1 LKVFCVIALSFL
13 LFSCAS
19 GPVYMA
25 KTEAESMRTAYDD
38 PQLKMLSSKHD
49 GLLKDIYSRYQK
61 ANVAFYNQGL
71 GFTSIRDPN
80 GKGQPYLMVNVR
92 PGEICFDETG
102 TKPQQRL
109 SEVLTKYFEKYLS
122 FMTKDDLASPD
133 IKGLAFGVYW
143 PVRDFSQCDT
153 YGGFL
158 EYAMVFIR
166 KGDFGQL
173 KDRLKT
179 FPEVAEDSEVLVSQ
193 QLSPAVSVRPV
204 FR

>member
-1 LKVFCVIALSFL
+1 LRVFCVIAISFL

-19 GPVYMA
+19 GPVYVA
-25 KTEAESMRTAYDD
+25 KTETESLRTAYDD
-38 PQLKMLSSKHD
+38 PHLKMLSSKHD

-61 ANVAFYNQGL
+61 AGAPFYNQGL
-71 GFTSIRDPN
+71 GFTAIRDP
-80 GKGQPYLMVNVR
+80 KGQAHPYLMVYVR
-92 PGEICFDETG
+92 PGEICFDETKS
-102 TKPQQRL
+102 KPQQRL
-109 SEVLTKYFEKYLS
+109 SEVLSKYFDKYLTY
-122 FMTKDDLASPD
+122 MTKDDLASPD
-133 IKGLAFGVYW
+133 IEGLAFGIYW

-166 KGDFGQL
+166 KGDFNQM

-204 FR
+204 F